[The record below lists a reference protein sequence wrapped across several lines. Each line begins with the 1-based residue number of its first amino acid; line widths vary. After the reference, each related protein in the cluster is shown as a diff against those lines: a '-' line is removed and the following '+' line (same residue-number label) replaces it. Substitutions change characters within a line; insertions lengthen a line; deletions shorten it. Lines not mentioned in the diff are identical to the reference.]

1 MVGLNEVT
9 TNQKYNVF
17 PTNPCRRSCKIIT
30 TTKQTKNKQKRTKR
44 TKMTGAPLKRDL
56 WKRIHKIE
64 DENFELMCERN
75 NLKKEVDENVS
86 RQDEFIELEK
96 KFNKLEDYYEECMRD
111 EREALEEKHAEVVA
125 DLKKENEELKHR
137 TWTDEAHDK
146 EVARQHALTM
156 EDVVEI
162 RNQLREYEESGWT
175 KEEHEEVVAD
185 LKKRL
190 LNEYVE
196 RDEDGYEH
204 QKDVA
209 DLKERLEYVCNMST
223 LEFEYRKDNSGI
235 TDSDRSNPTDYEG
248 HPDAPTDTDESEDED
263 AEAWIKPYEQTYVS
277 KDHYDL
283 NHLST
288 YGPIE

>member
-1 MVGLNEVT
+1 
-9 TNQKYNVF
+9 
-17 PTNPCRRSCKIIT
+17 
-30 TTKQTKNKQKRTKR
+30 
-44 TKMTGAPLKRDL
+44 MTGAPLKKL
-56 WKRIHKIE
+56 KAEHLA
-64 DENFELMCERN
+64 LMCERDD
-75 NLKKEVDENVS
+75 LKREVDANVS

-96 KFNKLEDYYEECMRD
+96 KFDKLEDYYEECMRD

-125 DLKKENEELKHR
+125 DLKKENEQLKNG
-137 TWTDEAHDK
+137 WTDEEHDK

-175 KEEHEEVVAD
+175 KEEHEEVVD
-185 LKKRL
+185 GLKIEVEHLEKEVEMSMENHNDIL
-190 LNEYVE
+190 IESLGDTKFFEWCDTGKEEVVDYVHYLEGE

-209 DLKERLEYVCNMST
+209 DLKERLEYVCNMGT
-223 LEFEYRKDNSGI
+223 LEFEYRKNDSGI